1 MSWTEFYI
9 VVSGL
14 ITLVLML
21 LAFPWLRRKNHAK
34 ADSLSNTQ
42 IVKQRLQE
50 LEREVKEGLMSEHD
64 MRVAV
69 DELKVALV
77 DESSFESTR
86 TGTASIPLLVGGLIA
101 VVAGVVVYGSVN
113 QFSQVQRASDAI
125 VALPELS
132 AQLASGNG
140 SELGPED
147 VVNLALAIRQRLRE
161 APEDDTGW
169 LNLGRLMLSLGQEVQ
184 AIEAI
189 DKAVALKPG
198 NTSYQITLAQALMT
212 TGDVNNLNRA
222 QGVLSRLLQSTPE
235 NDNLALMMAVVS
247 AQLGDLENLT
257 RYYGQVKDKLPAG
270 NDIGQRLAMR
280 EQELQALEGQVVVQD
295 SSTISDLPEEQS
307 SAKAPQPAPNNA
319 PSAKT
324 GFNIT
329 VDVSEQARSALP
341 QSGFLIV
348 FAQDANSQNRMP
360 AAVVKIPLQDFPVT
374 IALDTDNAMMPQYTL
389 DSLSKVTLTARVSA
403 DGDVSVSP
411 GEWEGSQVIEVAP
424 QNMKNI
430 NVTIEKELL

>member
-34 ADSLSNTQ
+34 ADNLSNTQ

-50 LEREVKEGLMSEHD
+50 LEREVQEGLITEHD

-86 TGTASIPLLVGGLIA
+86 TGTAGLPLLIGGLVA
-101 VVAGVVVYGSVN
+101 VVAGVVVYASVN

-125 VALPELS
+125 AALPELS

-140 SELGPED
+140 SDLGPED
-147 VVNLALAIRQRLRE
+147 VANLALAIRQRLRE

-169 LNLGRLMLSLGQEVQ
+169 LYLGRLMLSLGQEVQ

-198 NTSYQITLAQALMT
+198 NTSHQITLAQALMT

-222 QGVLSRLLQSTPE
+222 QGVLKGLLRSTPE

-257 RYYGQVKDKLPAG
+257 CYYGQVKDKLPAG

-280 EQELQALEGQVVVQD
+280 EQELQAQDGQVLVLD
-295 SSTISDLPEEQS
+295 NSPIDESSGTQ
-307 SAKAPQPAPNNA
+307 APAIEKTT
-319 PSAKT
+319 STKT

-329 VDVSEQARSALP
+329 VNVSDEARSALP

-348 FAQDANSQNRMP
+348 FAQDANSENRMP

-411 GEWEGSQVIEVAP
+411 GEWEGSQVTEVAP
-424 QNMKNI
+424 QNVKDI
-430 NVTIEKELL
+430 NVMIEKELL